1 MKHDKFESAG
11 IGTAASAL
19 GALLLGPLGWS
30 GLAAIGIGKAFTNSA
45 ENGCFSDNKNEECT
59 VEEASDLLGI
69 SEYTIKKKI
78 REGDL
83 KGRIVGKKYMIPIE
97 SIYEYSKKVKK
108 SGKILGV
115 QESNATESALDAIPD
130 DLKNQFIEK
139 FEEIWNSK
147 ILLKNFIESL
157 KIEKEIITLK
167 IKKLEL
173 QKVQVSNDMQNE
185 LEQQI
190 LDEQMRSMKI
200 AQFVKICEMRIY
212 SLEEIALRPDE
223 GDEDANDTVDHK
235 KLSAD
240 KLPEHKI

>member
-1 MKHDKFESAG
+1 MKQDNTD
-11 IGTAASAL
+11 IGTAAAVV
-19 GALLLGPLGWS
+19 GALLLGPLGWT
-30 GLAAIGIGKAFTNSA
+30 GLATIGIAKAFINSA

-173 QKVQVSNDMQNE
+173 QKAQVSNDMQNE

-190 LDEQMRSMKI
+190 LDKQIRSMKI

-212 SLEEIALRPDE
+212 SLEEIVLGPDE
-223 GDEDANDTVDHK
+223 GYEDAHDIVEHK
-235 KLSAD
+235 ASSAD
-240 KLPEHKI
+240 KLPDVIK